1 MSADATTTELRFH
14 HGGVSVPN
22 LEEAIAWYQQ
32 MLGFEVERRFPIPQI
47 PASVAIIKRGALR
60 FELFEVPNANPLPE
74 DRRFPDRDNR
84 TIGNKHVAFAVA
96 DVEALEQQLRAKG
109 ADIAM
114 VVRAKHGSGFFV
126 RDNAGNLIEFV
137 TEPGLW
143 S

>member
-1 MSADATTTELRFH
+1 MSGTVESTEFRFH

-22 LEEAIAWYQQ
+22 LEEAILWYQQ

-47 PASVAIIKRGALR
+47 PANVAMIKRGELR

-84 TIGNKHVAFAVA
+84 TIGNKHVAFCVTDVA
-96 DVEALEQQLRAKG
+96 ALEQQLRDKG

-114 VVRAKHGSGFFV
+114 VVNAKHGRGFFV

-137 TEPGLW
+137 TDPGR
-143 S
+143 

>member
-1 MSADATTTELRFH
+1 MSESVESTEFRFH

-22 LEEAIAWYQQ
+22 LEEAILWYQQ

-47 PASVAIIKRGALR
+47 PANVAMIKRGELR

-84 TIGNKHVAFAVA
+84 TIGNKHVAFCVTDVA
-96 DVEALEQQLRAKG
+96 ALEQQLRAKG

-114 VVRAKHGSGFFV
+114 VVNAKHGRGFFV

-137 TEPGLW
+137 TDPGH
-143 S
+143 

>member
-1 MSADATTTELRFH
+1 MSADPTTTELRFH

-32 MLGFEVERRFPIPQI
+32 MLGFEVELAFPIPQI

-96 DVEALEQQLRAKG
+96 DVGPPSSSRVPRAPTSPWWSG
-109 ADIAM
+109 PARLGLF
-114 VVRAKHGSGFFV
+114 RA
-126 RDNAGNLIEFV
+126 RQCRR
-137 TEPGLW
+137 T
-143 S
+143 

>member
-1 MSADATTTELRFH
+1 MSADPRTTELRFH

-47 PASVAIIKRGALR
+47 PANVAIIKRGALR

-84 TIGNKHVAFAVA
+84 TIGTWPSRSRTSRHSSSSCAPRAQTSRWWSGPSTARAFLCAT
-96 DVEALEQQLRAKG
+96 
-109 ADIAM
+109 M
-114 VVRAKHGSGFFV
+114 P
-126 RDNAGNLIEFV
+126 V
-137 TEPGLW
+137 T
-143 S
+143 